1 MKWLVYKIFT
11 KAFITAYSY
20 ENSILKEFIIN
31 QKIPVSSI
39 NFKSS
44 YVNYYEKYSI
54 HKLFRFNGS
63 FINFYGEGQIIAGE
77 NSYIGSYSTI
87 QASEKYK
94 VVIGKNTSISH
105 NVRIYTES
113 NFADQDFSL
122 PVKIKKYGDV
132 IIGDFVWI
140 GANVFINPG
149 VSIGDNSVVGANS
162 VVTKDIP
169 ANSIYGGVPAKLIK
183 NKTIK

>member
-1 MKWLVYKIFT
+1 MRWLIYKLFT
-11 KAFITAYSY
+11 KAFFVAYNFN
-20 ENSILKEFIIN
+20 NSLLKEFLIN

-39 NFKSS
+39 DFKSS
-44 YVNYYEKYSI
+44 YINYFKKYSI
-54 HKLFRFNGS
+54 SKSFRFNGS
-63 FINFYGEGQIIAGE
+63 
-77 NSYIGSYSTI
+77 IGSYSTV
-87 QASEKYK
+87 QASKNCK

-113 NFADQDFSL
+113 NFADQDFSVEL
-122 PVKIKKYGDV
+122 KTKKYGDV

-149 VSIGDNSVVGANS
+149 IKIGNNAVIGANS

-169 ANSIYGGVPAKLIK
+169 SNAIYGGVPAKFIK
-183 NKTIK
+183 NKNIKTE